1 MTAMDLSSFLR
12 LGTPPALKLC
22 LPRFAGTAREGA
34 GFSYPGFLHADRDV
48 RSAQE
53 VERLA
58 CTAGADTQLISPDE
72 AISALN
78 QHKRFQPLVI
88 FGSRSNDAF
97 PTVVSKSR
105 LSELVTFSFSD
116 EWTITTRGGVSYS
129 LKDPSRLDRVA
140 YTAATDY
147 GVVAGLVDE
156 GYPTVFIVAG
166 LGGRATEG
174 CGRFLRESW
183 TELARRSEGKS
194 FAALLRFDPPVDPND
209 SEMVEFIHLKGAKA
223 AVSRRRRG
231 PL

>member
-1 MTAMDLSSFLR
+1 MTAMHLSNFLR

-34 GFSYPGFLHADRDV
+34 AFSYPGFVHADRDV

-58 CTAGADTQLISPDE
+58 CAAGADTELISPDD

-78 QHKRFQPLVI
+78 QHDRSQTLVI

-105 LSELVTFSFSD
+105 LGELVTFSFSD
-116 EWTITTRGGVSYS
+116 EWTIRTRNGGTYS
-129 LKDPSRLDRVA
+129 LRDPSRLDRVV

-156 GYPTVFIVAG
+156 GYPAVFIVAG

-174 CGRFLRESW
+174 CGRFLRKSW
-183 TELARRSEGKS
+183 TELATRSKGKS
-194 FAALLRFDPPVDPND
+194 FAALLRFDPPVDPNQL
-209 SEMVEFIHLKGAKA
+209 EMVEFIRLNGA
-223 AVSRRRRG
+223 
-231 PL
+231 